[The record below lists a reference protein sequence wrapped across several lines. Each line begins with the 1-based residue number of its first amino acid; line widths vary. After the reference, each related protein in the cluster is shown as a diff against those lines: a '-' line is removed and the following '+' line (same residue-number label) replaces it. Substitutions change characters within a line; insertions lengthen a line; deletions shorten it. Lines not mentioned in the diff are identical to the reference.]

1 MSPPASLVWLY
12 RWMRQNR
19 WARAFTVLT
28 RVGLAIGFVGPGLQK
43 MLGHRFHNPEILTP
57 ETTIGAFFEAF
68 FQAPE
73 FYAFVGAAQV
83 VAGLLLLH
91 PRTALLGAMVYLPII
106 ANIFAITVALPF
118 AGTVYITGA
127 MLLAVLYL
135 LAWDAP
141 RLYVLVR
148 GSGAVDL
155 QPPIPHIRGATDRV
169 AFALLLGSGL
179 VFTLSARGYF
189 GSESGLVMLGG
200 VLVGAIGGGLYL
212 LMTWRRRAL
221 APA

>member
-1 MSPPASLVWLY
+1 MLRRRPAPPRPAPP
-12 RWMRQNR
+12 RP
-19 WARAFTVLT
+19 ARRHRLRRTENGPKAGRGSDEAANPG
-28 RVGLAIGFVGPGLQK
+28 RVHFL
-43 MLGHRFHNPEILTP
+43 
-57 ETTIGAFFEAF
+57 
-68 FQAPE
+68 
-73 FYAFVGAAQV
+73 
-83 VAGLLLLH
+83 
-91 PRTALLGAMVYLPII
+91 VYL
-106 ANIFAITVALPF
+106 
-118 AGTVYITGA
+118 
-127 MLLAVLYL
+127 AVFYL

-141 RLYVLVR
+141 RLLLLVR

-200 VLVGAIGGGLYL
+200 LLVGAIGGGLYL
-212 LMTWRRRAL
+212 LMTWCRRAL